1 MAAVTVLP
9 QELEGHKV
17 EIASLVAWC
26 CRSVDSA
33 PDGTPG
39 YRDLY
44 YDETLSRHTWR
55 YPWSNSAERI
65 EVLLWAFSALG
76 DSHAEQCAHRY
87 ADAMLAGGKRGIL
100 LDKGHP
106 ADGMVAYWN
115 EVDGYMTN
123 YTMRVPPAFLAAANH
138 FAESR
143 FEAVALRSAHALL
156 RFQNDDGILKCGYS
170 ASSHPAVTPDSIN
183 SRCFYAA
190 YAFATMFKHDGAPI
204 WMEALEKLI
213 SAIESQQRGD
223 GSFPDQIPCARE
235 TDSGAHNGHFH
246 AYILY
251 GLARAI
257 IILPHCSPLRE
268 AARKLARFCM
278 EQIARYGSHVYGS
291 HTSESVGEAHI
302 WRSPVPDLAAGLA
315 WLAVADDYSECA
327 EAAKSLLTK
336 ALQEQ
341 ARNSENPEAFGAIP
355 LYPNLST
362 GRGHP
367 EYGGFYAFWSLL
379 AVMGLQQYGTNSLA
393 VIPKK

>member
-1 MAAVTVLP
+1 
-9 QELEGHKV
+9 
-17 EIASLVAWC
+17 
-26 CRSVDSA
+26 VDSA
-33 PDGTPG
+33 PAGTPG

-65 EVLLWAFSALG
+65 EVLLWASTALG
-76 DSHAEQCAHRY
+76 DSRAEQCAYRY
-87 ADAMLAGGKRGIL
+87 AEAMLAGGERGIL

-115 EVDGYMTN
+115 EVDAYMTN

-143 FEAVALRSAHALL
+143 FEAVALRSARALL

-170 ASSHPAVTPDSIN
+170 ASAHPSVTLDSIN

-190 YAFATMFKHDGAPI
+190 YAFATMHKHDGAPI
-204 WMEALEKLI
+204 WMKALEKLI
-213 SAIESQQRGD
+213 SAMESQQRGD
-223 GSFPDQIPCARE
+223 GSFPDQIPCARK
-235 TDSGAHNGHFH
+235 TNSGAHKGHFH

-257 IILPHCSPLRE
+257 IILPDCNPLRE
-268 AARKLARFCM
+268 AARNLARFCM
-278 EQIARYGSHVYGS
+278 EQIAQYGSHVYGS
-291 HTSESVGEAHI
+291 HTSESVGEAPV
-302 WRSPVPDLAAGLA
+302 WRSAVPDLAAGLA
-315 WLAVADDYSECA
+315 WLAVADNCSECA
-327 EAAKSLLTK
+327 EAAQSLLDT

-362 GRGHP
+362 GQAHP
-367 EYGGFYAFWSLL
+367 EFGGFYSFWSLL
-379 AVMGLQQYGTNSLA
+379 AVIGLQQYEATSIA
-393 VIPKK
+393 ATPRT

>member
-9 QELEGHKV
+9 PELECHEA

-33 PDGTPG
+33 PAGTPG

-65 EVLLWAFSALG
+65 EVLLWASTALG
-76 DSHAEQCAHRY
+76 DSRAEQCAYRY
-87 ADAMLAGGKRGIL
+87 AEAMLAGGERGIL
-100 LDKGHP
+100 LDEGHP

-115 EVDGYMTN
+115 EVDAYMTN
-123 YTMRVPPAFLAAANH
+123 YTMRVPSAFLAAANH

-170 ASSHPAVTPDSIN
+170 ASAHPSVTPDSIN

-190 YAFATMFKHDGAPI
+190 YAFATMLKHDGAPI

-213 SAIESQQRGD
+213 SAMESQQRGD
-223 GSFPDQIPCARE
+223 GSFPDQIPCARK
-235 TDSGAHNGHFH
+235 TNSGAHKGHFH

-257 IILPHCSPLRE
+257 IILPDCNPLRE
-268 AARKLARFCM
+268 AARNLARFCM
-278 EQIARYGSHVYGS
+278 EQIAQYGSHVYGS
-291 HTSESVGEAHI
+291 HTSESVGEAPV
-302 WRSPVPDLAAGLA
+302 WRSAVPDLAAGLA
-315 WLAVADDYSECA
+315 CLAVADNCSECA
-327 EAAKSLLTK
+327 EAAQSIFIT
-336 ALQEQ
+336 ALQGQ
-341 ARNSENPEAFGAIP
+341 ANNHESPETLGAIP
-355 LYPNLST
+355 LYAKLPN
-362 GRGHP
+362 GRECP
-367 EYGGFYAFWSLL
+367 EYGGFYTFWTLL
-379 AVMGLQQYGTNSLA
+379 AVMGLQQYEATSIA
-393 VIPKK
+393 ATPRT